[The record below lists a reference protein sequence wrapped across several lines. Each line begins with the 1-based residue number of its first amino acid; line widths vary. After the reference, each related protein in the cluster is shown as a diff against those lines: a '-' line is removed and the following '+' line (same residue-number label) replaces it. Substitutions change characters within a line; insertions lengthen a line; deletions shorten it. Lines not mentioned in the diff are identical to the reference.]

1 MNTKGFLFDLDGV
14 IVDTAKYHYAAWKR
28 LAGELGLH
36 FTLADNELLKGVSRR
51 KSFEIIL
58 SLNKRFMPEEQI
70 ASCCEKKNDYYLEYI
85 NRLGKDDVL
94 PGVKD
99 FLPEARR
106 LGLKTAIG
114 SASKNCMLIL
124 ERLELTDYFDAII
137 DGTKVSMA
145 KPDPE
150 VFLKGAEALGLPP
163 ESCIVFEDSLSGIIA
178 AHNGGMK
185 AVGIGN
191 AEVKKHS
198 DFFLEGFETIS
209 VESLL
214 AKVN

>member
-36 FTLADNELLKGVSRR
+36 FTTADNELLKGVSRR

-58 SLNKRFMPEEQI
+58 ALNKRSMQEEQI

-99 FLPEARR
+99 FIPDARR

-150 VFLKGAEALGLPP
+150 VFMKGAEALGLPP
-163 ESCIVFEDSLSGIIA
+163 ESCIVFEDSLAGIIA

>member
-1 MNTKGFLFDLDGV
+1 MKTKGFLFDLDGV

-36 FTLADNELLKGVSRR
+36 FTTADNELLKGVSRR

-58 SLNKRFMPEEQI
+58 SLNKRSMPEEQI

-99 FLPEARR
+99 FIPDARR

-150 VFLKGAEALGLPP
+150 VFMKGAKALGLPP
-163 ESCIVFEDSLSGIIA
+163 ESCIVFEDSLAGIIA